1 MKLKEFLLGAYS
13 CQKVNDK
20 GRTKLKVDLSPGL
33 LPTALFAWAV
43 YKFLTSGDDYKQSF
57 FL

>member
-13 CQKVNDK
+13 CQEVNDK

-33 LPTALFAWAV
+33 LPTAFFAWVV
-43 YKFLTSGDDYKQSF
+43 YKFLTSGDD
-57 FL
+57 

>member
-13 CQKVNDK
+13 CQKVND
-20 GRTKLKVDLSPGL
+20 KLKVDLSPGL

-43 YKFLTSGDDYKQSF
+43 YKLLTSGDD
-57 FL
+57 

>member
-20 GRTKLKVDLSPGL
+20 SRTKLKVDLFPGL
-33 LPTALFAWAV
+33 LLTALFAWAV
-43 YKFLTSGDDYKQSF
+43 YKFLTSGDD
-57 FL
+57 

>member
-13 CQKVNDK
+13 CQKGNDK
-20 GRTKLKVDLSPGL
+20 SRTKLKVDLSPGL

-43 YKFLTSGDDYKQSF
+43 YKFLTSGDD
-57 FL
+57 